1 MKPCWVVPL
10 KKEQTGCR
18 EEELWWLGS
27 TTLVPSSLQVGLSQ
41 WQRSLGH
48 FPLCLLLGD
57 GVRLCQ
63 TAQLWVNRAFIFI
76 KAAIPTQGFFGHCRV
91 SPGLLADLA

>member
-1 MKPCWVVPL
+1 MVAGQHHAGSFLPAGRIVPMA
-10 KKEQTGCR
+10 KEPGAFPP
-18 EEELWWLGS
+18 L
-27 TTLVPSSLQVGLSQ
+27 LVAGGWSKAM
-41 WQRSLGH
+41 
-48 FPLCLLLGD
+48 GD